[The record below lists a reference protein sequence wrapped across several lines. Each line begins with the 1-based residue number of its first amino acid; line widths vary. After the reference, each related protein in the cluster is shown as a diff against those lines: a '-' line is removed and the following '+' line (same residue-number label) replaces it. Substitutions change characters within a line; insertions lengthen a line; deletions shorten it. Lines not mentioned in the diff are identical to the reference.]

1 MEQLKAKIRKEGRV
15 LPGNILLVDQFLNQ
29 QVDTELLLDMAEF
42 WYERFKDK
50 KITKVMTIEASGIAI
65 AVFVASRFGVPL
77 LFAKKYSST
86 NVTRESHEVNI
97 YSYTKQVS
105 YNVAISKRLLTSDDT
120 VLIIDDFLANG
131 QALKGLLDLCRSAG
145 ASVAGVGIAI
155 EKAFQ
160 NGREAVKDF
169 DVDISSLAIV
179 EALDAE
185 TGEIRF
191 SGDEVKGE
199 ERA

>member
-86 NVTRESHEVNI
+86 NVTRESHEVSI

-160 NGREAVKDF
+160 NGREAVADF
-169 DVDISSLAIV
+169 DVDISSLAII

-185 TGEIRF
+185 TGKIRF
-191 SGDEVKGE
+191 AGDEIDSESKS
-199 ERA
+199 

>member
-1 MEQLKAKIRKEGRV
+1 MEQLKAKIREEGRV

-86 NVTRESHEVNI
+86 NVTRESHEVSI
-97 YSYTKQVS
+97 YSYTKQITYS
-105 YNVAISKRLLTSDDT
+105 VAISKRLLTPDDT

-131 QALKGLLDLCRSAG
+131 QALKGLLELCQSANAG
-145 ASVAGVGIAI
+145 VAGVGIAI

-160 NGREAVKDF
+160 NGRDAVKDF
-169 DVDISSLAIV
+169 DVDIASLAIV
-179 EALDAE
+179 ESLNAE
-185 TGEIRF
+185 TGEVLF
-191 SGDEVKGE
+191 SGDEKHSE
-199 ERA
+199 